1 SRDWSSDVCSSDLV
15 AARHVRAKKSG
26 FLTIISLL
34 SILGVALSSFALCAV
49 ISIMGGFG
57 VDLKTKILNNNAN
70 IRIESPDAG
79 GFEYWREIVEK
90 TSKMEGVA
98 AAAPVAGG
106 EVMASSTTT
115 TAGVQLRGIENHSFR
130 KVVDV
135 PDHMEVGS
143 FDFLD
148 DPLKLRL
155 LPPETPI

>member
-1 SRDWSSDVCSSDLV
+1 
-15 AARHVRAKKSG
+15 
-26 FLTIISLL
+26 
-34 SILGVALSSFALCAV
+34 LSSFALCAV

-90 TSKMEGVA
+90 TTKMEGVA

-106 EVMASSTTT
+106 EVMASSSTT
-115 TAGVQLRGIENHSFR
+115 TAGVQLRGIENRSFR

-143 FDFLD
+143 FDLLD

-155 LPPETPI
+155 LPAETPIGIGKNGELFLKGPSPEDDELKDTDAAPEDLYPG